1 MHSDFFPLLQRG
13 IEATGS
19 QSLWL
24 GEGVFL
30 IQPGL
35 IEILQAF
42 FLKVQITAQP
52 FSGRIDNEA

>member
-24 GEGVFL
+24 GGGVL

-35 IEILQAF
+35 TKMLQPF
-42 FLKVQITAQP
+42 FLKVRITAQP
-52 FSGRIDNEA
+52 FSRRIDNEA

>member
-35 IEILQAF
+35 TKMLQPF
-42 FLKVQITAQP
+42 FLKVRITAQP
-52 FSGRIDNEA
+52 FSRRMDNEA